1 MMRAPQLHPLSHEH
15 QRALFLARRLR
26 LAAQGMEDLVPAVD
40 ALLAAWNA
48 EIHDHF
54 RREEEVLFLAFA
66 KEAGKDN
73 PLLNRALLEHL
84 TLRTAIHELAA
95 AKEAGEVR
103 AGNVAAIAGALHD
116 HIRFEERE
124 LFPLIER
131 TLGANGLDAIK
142 DRL

>member
-1 MMRAPQLHPLSHEH
+1 MTRAPQLHPLSHEH

-26 LAAQGMEDLVPAVD
+26 LAAQGLEDLLPAVD

-54 RREEEVLFLAFA
+54 RREEEVLFPAFA
-66 KEAGKDN
+66 AHVGKDH

-84 TLRTAIHELAA
+84 TLRTAVHELAA
-95 AKEAGEVR
+95 AREAGDVR

-116 HIRFEERE
+116 HIRMEERE
-124 LFPLIER
+124 LFPLIEGA
-131 TLGANGLDAIK
+131 LGADGLDAIK